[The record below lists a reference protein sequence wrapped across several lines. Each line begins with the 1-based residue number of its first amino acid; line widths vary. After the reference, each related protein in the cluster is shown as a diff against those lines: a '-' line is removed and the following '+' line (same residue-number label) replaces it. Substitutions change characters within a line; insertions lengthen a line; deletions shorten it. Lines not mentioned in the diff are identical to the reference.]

1 MSEKSQEEQGL
12 IHGLSQEKQNL
23 HFESY
28 GQYQHQT
35 LSYQDKAKG
44 FTADSEFQG
53 ASYDYGKKSS
63 F

>member
-53 ASYDYGKKSS
+53 AS
-63 F
+63 